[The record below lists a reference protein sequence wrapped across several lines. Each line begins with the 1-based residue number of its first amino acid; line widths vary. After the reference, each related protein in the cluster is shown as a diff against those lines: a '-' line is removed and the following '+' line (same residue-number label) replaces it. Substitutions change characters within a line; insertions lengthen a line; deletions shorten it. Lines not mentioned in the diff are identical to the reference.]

1 MLDIV
6 SIEDGKDLGIEVAG
20 GLTQFYKSINFPTKL
35 SDLQGFNDQY
45 IERTLQAAKD
55 PQLEMKLKSLPVQ
68 INASE
73 VDEYMAPILEA
84 AKTGNFDLIKI
95 KA

>member
-1 MLDIV
+1 MH
-6 SIEDGKDLGIEVAG
+6 GKDLGIEVAG
-20 GLTQFYKSINFPTKL
+20 GLIQFYKSINFPTKL
-35 SDLQGFNDQY
+35 SDLPGFNDQY

-84 AKTGNFDLIKI
+84 ANTGNFDLIKM
-95 KA
+95 KL